1 MVRAD
6 WTSKENWVIGE
17 FLVNEIKKP
26 NLPVNLF
33 IPADSSKK
41 TVLLNGPI
49 TQNTYIEAADS
60 VGGGGG
66 NSRS

>member
-6 WTSKENWVIGE
+6 GTSDKNWVIWE
-17 FLVNEIKKP
+17 FLQSIKQP